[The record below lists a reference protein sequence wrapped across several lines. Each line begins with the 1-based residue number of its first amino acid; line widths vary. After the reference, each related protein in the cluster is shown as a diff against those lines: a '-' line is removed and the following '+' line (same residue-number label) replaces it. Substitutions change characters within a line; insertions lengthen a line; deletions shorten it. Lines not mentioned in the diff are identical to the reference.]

1 MHDKA
6 STSKVQYVSSLKLNK
21 VQKTCYV
28 KINWPTLFSKP
39 RKWCKTQFCFL
50 FLLIL
55 FYFIFIF
62 FQIKKKGRKRKQ
74 IVFCTIFLVLKT
86 RLVNLF
92 LHNMSF
98 VHCLA
103 LMSLLIA
110 PYLLKPCSACYV
122 GKMFMVLITLSWS
135 WSHMSLIVGL
145 EPFEKGINNHLT
157 TVH

>member
-1 MHDKA
+1 MCFIA
-6 STSKVQYVSSLKLNK
+6 ILFETIVF
-21 VQKTCYV
+21 
-28 KINWPTLFSKP
+28 WFLFS
-39 RKWCKTQFCFL
+39 L
-50 FLLIL
+50 FLEFALHNIHAFHSRL
-55 FYFIFIF
+55 SLFIF

>member
-1 MHDKA
+1 MVLCFI
-6 STSKVQYVSSLKLNK
+6 TILFETIVF
-21 VQKTCYV
+21 
-28 KINWPTLFSKP
+28 WFLFS
-39 RKWCKTQFCFL
+39 L
-50 FLLIL
+50 FLEFALHNIHAFHFRL
-55 FYFIFIF
+55 SLFIF
-62 FQIKKKGRKRKQ
+62 FQIKKKGKKRKQ

-122 GKMFMVLITLSWS
+122 GKMFMVLITLS
-135 WSHMSLIVGL
+135 
-145 EPFEKGINNHLT
+145 
-157 TVH
+157 